1 MASIHAFV
9 TENMSRI
16 NYTDKEIAD
25 FLDVAREIGV
35 TRAKRKLGYPT
46 AWGTAQRWVKNAGIE
61 VPLDEIKAQAA
72 AHYDWYKAEEL
83 LIVAKEALLN
93 IMDTQQQGN
102 LTADEQKKLA
112 EAFQKYVNTILLLEG
127 KATSITESRKVDS
140 MDTGLMDLINE
151 EKARNALIESN
162 RAADPVVDVEGQ

>member
-1 MASIHAFV
+1 MAGIA
-9 TENMSRI
+9 
-16 NYTDKEIAD
+16 YTDAQIAD
-25 FLDVAREIGV
+25 FLEVAKEIGI
-35 TRAKRKLGYPT
+35 TRAKRQLGYPT
-46 AWGTAQRWVKNAGIE
+46 AWTTAGRWVKNAGIE

-93 IMDTQQQGN
+93 IMDAQTKGG
-102 LTADEQKKLA
+102 LTPDEQKKLA

-127 KATSITESRKVDS
+127 KATNITETRKTDS

-151 EKARNALIESN
+151 EKARNALIEQSKAEAP
-162 RAADPVVDVEGQ
+162 AA